1 VADRRRAPRLVQ
13 NFEEVTAAQT
23 LLPISPQS
31 HRPEQTL
38 LVGDYFDVGTVLE
51 SDFLGVAAAQV

>member
-1 VADRRRAPRLVQ
+1 MADRCRAPRLVKD
-13 NFEEVTAAQT
+13 FEEVTAAQT

-38 LVGDYFDVGTVLE
+38 LVGDYLDVGTVLE
-51 SDFLGVAAAQV
+51 S